1 MRGQPDMPLPM
12 PAPKAVLRIVINF
25 CLLGW
30 GAGIIA
36 PAPPAGPRPGRGGGG
51 PGQVRLEWLHDLAIF
66 FFFSL
71 LAFALF
77 FAEYQIVQGLTK
89 RDLNL
94 ALGYVQSL
102 GCALLV
108 LCGLCGIYYASG
120 GGLAARSSA
129 GFTENVL
136 LVMYFFGHAVFIGNV
151 VWSYVREGSAR

>member
-1 MRGQPDMPLPM
+1 MPLPM

-30 GAGIIA
+30 GAAIIA
-36 PAPPAGPRPGRGGGG
+36 QARRVG

-108 LCGLCGIYYASG
+108 LCGLWRIYYASG

>member
-1 MRGQPDMPLPM
+1 MPLPM

-30 GAGIIA
+30 GAAIIA
-36 PAPPAGPRPGRGGGG
+36 QARRVG

-108 LCGLCGIYYASG
+108 LCGLWGIYYASG

>member
-1 MRGQPDMPLPM
+1 MSLPM

-25 CLLGW
+25 CLIGW
-30 GAGIIA
+30 GAAIIA
-36 PAPPAGPRPGRGGGG
+36 QASRMRPGY
-51 PGQVRLEWLHDLAIF
+51 VRLVWLHDLAIF

-94 ALGYVQSL
+94 AWGYVQSL

-108 LCGLCGIYYASG
+108 LCGLWGIYYASG

-151 VWSYVREGSAR
+151 VWSYVREESAR